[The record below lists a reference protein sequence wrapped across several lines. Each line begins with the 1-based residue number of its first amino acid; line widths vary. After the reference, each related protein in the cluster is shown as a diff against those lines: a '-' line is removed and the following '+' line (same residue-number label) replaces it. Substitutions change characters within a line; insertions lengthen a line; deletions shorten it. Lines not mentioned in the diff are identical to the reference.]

1 MHLERIPNSCR
12 IAAIAIALFIGA
24 PLHAQE
30 WGPLTLEQLKI
41 ETQRRADRNLPPI
54 AGIKPDDARTAMAQ
68 LGSLDREA
76 WAAAWSSNGE
86 RYMAQA
92 RALESAS
99 PQQAREAYYQAFHN
113 FSTGRW
119 PSEKLS
125 PGKQKAYERAL
136 EAFMAYGKL
145 LDPPIEAVRFT
156 FEGKPVHAYLRLP
169 KGTTAV
175 KPAPLVFGING
186 LDSRKEDVIA
196 RVDAFLQQGIGVFAI
211 DMPGTGQSP
220 ILVDVGAERLF
231 SAALD
236 WLQTRKDIDSRRIV
250 VQGRSWSG
258 YWAALMAYTEK
269 DRIRGAVV
277 HGVGIHGYFQPEFQ
291 KKSFTTRE
299 YLFDIFPARATIYGV
314 KTEEDYLAFG
324 PKLSLLTRGFLDK
337 PAAPMLLVNGERDT
351 QQPIADLYLM
361 MKHGDPK
368 DAWVNPAGG
377 HMGRSQNWPSGDI
390 FRKVVLPWITRQLE
404 APQRTAVSA
413 AGD

>member
-1 MHLERIPNSCR
+1 MIPHNCCR
-12 IAAIAIALFIGA
+12 SLPQALALVAALMVAT
-24 PLHAQE
+24 PLAAQS
-30 WGPLTLEQLKI
+30 WGPRALEELKA

-54 AGIKPDDARTAMAQ
+54 AGIKPDDARAALAQ
-68 LGSLDREA
+68 INSLDRDM

-86 RYMAQA
+86 RYMKQAQSLEKTSPNEA
-92 RALESAS
+92 RD
-99 PQQAREAYYQAFHN
+99 AYYHAWHN

-119 PSEKLS
+119 PTEKLS
-125 PGKQKAYERAL
+125 PGKQKAYERSL
-136 EAFMAYGKL
+136 EAFAAYGRL
-145 LDPPIEAVRFT
+145 LDPPIETVRFP
-156 FEGKPVHAYLRLP
+156 FEGKQVTAYLRLP
-169 KGTTAV
+169 KSV
-175 KPAPLVFGING
+175 RPAPIVFGING

-196 RVDAFLQQGIGVFAI
+196 RVDDFLKQSIGVFAI

-220 ILVDVGAERLF
+220 VLVDIGSERLF

-236 WLQTRKDIDSRRIV
+236 WLQTRKDVDSKRIV

-277 HGVGIHGYFQPEFQ
+277 HGVGIHGYFDSAFQ
-291 KKSFTTRE
+291 KKSFSTRE
-299 YLFDIFPARATIYGV
+299 YLFDIFPARATIYGA
-314 KTEEDYLAFG
+314 KTEEDYLAYG

-368 DAWVNPAGG
+368 DVWVNPAGG
-377 HMGRSQNWPSGDI
+377 HMGRSADWSSRDI
-390 FRKVVLPWITRQLE
+390 FTKVVLPWIVRRLDV
-404 APQRTAVSA
+404 PQFVA
-413 AGD
+413 AKN

>member
-1 MHLERIPNSCR
+1 MCFRKSTLLWPRIVGLLASLIITNPV
-12 IAAIAIALFIGA
+12 IAQI
-24 PLHAQE
+24 
-30 WGPLTLEQLKI
+30 WGPLALDELKA

-54 AGIKPDDARTAMAQ
+54 AGIKPDDARAAIAQ
-68 LGSLDREA
+68 LSSLDREV
-76 WAAAWSSNGE
+76 WAAAWISNGE
-86 RYMAQA
+86 RYMAQGKS
-92 RALESAS
+92 LESTS
-99 PQQAREAYYQAFHN
+99 PQQAREAYYHAWHN

-119 PSEKLS
+119 PSEKLA

-136 EAFMAYGKL
+136 DAFQSYGKL
-145 LDPPIEAVRFT
+145 LNPPIETVRFP
-156 FEGKPVHAYLRLP
+156 FDGKQVTAYLRLP
-169 KGTTAV
+169 KSE
-175 KPAPLVFGING
+175 KPVPLVFGING

-196 RVDAFLQQGIGVFAI
+196 RVDDFLKLGIGVFAI

-220 ILVDVGAERLF
+220 VLVDIGSERLF

-236 WLQTRKDIDSRRIV
+236 WLQTRKDIDTKRIV

-277 HGVGIHGYFQPEFQ
+277 HGVGIHGFFQPEWQ
-291 KKSFTTRE
+291 KKSFSTRE
-299 YLFDIFPARATIYGV
+299 YLFDIFPARASLYGV
-314 KTEEDYLAFG
+314 NTEEAYLAYG

-337 PAAPMLLVNGERDT
+337 PAAPMLVVNGERDT

-377 HMGRSQNWPSGDI
+377 HMGRSQSWSSRDV
-390 FRKVVLPWITRQLE
+390 FQRVVLPWIVRRLDMPQTVAA
-404 APQRTAVSA
+404 AP
-413 AGD
+413 